1 MIDLVPVADRPGGVV
16 TTAALHRS
24 GFSRRAIGRALRG
37 GALTRIRRGWYAFQG
52 ADQKVVSAVRRGGVM
67 SCCSALAFHGV
78 WVLTDHHHIRTSRH
92 AAERRGRRT
101 CCHHRRRRAPTRA
114 VDDVAT
120 ALDVAMSCLPG
131 EELLIVMESVV
142 DKHLLTVEEV
152 GAMALPHE
160 RRVCR
165 LAARMAPAQS
175 GTETLLRV
183 RLSRFRR
190 DVACQVSVPGVG
202 RVDLLVDGWLI
213 LEADSKRW
221 HLNEQGWARD
231 RERDRR
237 AAAHG
242 FRVVRLT
249 YDDVVLRLDEVIQD
263 IIAALGHPPPPSQLR
278 GLRSLIR

>member
-1 MIDLVPVADRPGGVV
+1 M
-16 TTAALHRS
+16 TTAALRSS
-24 GFSRRAIGRALRG
+24 GFGHRAIRRAMRG

-92 AAERRGRRT
+92 AAERLARRT

-114 VDDVAT
+114 VDDVDT
-120 ALDVAMSCLPG
+120 ALDVAMSCLPD

-142 DKHLLTVEEV
+142 DKRLLTLDEV
-152 GAMALPHE
+152 GAMAVAHG

-183 RLSRFRR
+183 RLSRIRR
-190 DVACQVSVPGVG
+190 DIACQVTISDVG
-202 RVDLLVDGWLI
+202 RVDLLLEGWLI

-221 HLNEQGWARD
+221 HLSEEGWARD

-249 YDDVVLRLDEVIQD
+249 YDDVVLHLDEVIQD
-263 IIAALGHPPPPSQLR
+263 IIAALRHPPPPLELR
-278 GLRSLIR
+278 RLRALAR